1 MRKKLRNGAILIAG
15 VVLGVTAV
23 LATNHVL
30 NAESVPN
37 NKSSTVQQEQTEVTS
52 PQFTSQKKSSIE
64 GVKTPAYPTNEQGQT
79 YGEGPLLPGK
89 TQEPDL
95 IKAENEDGIEG
106 YIKSSDLESGATTI
120 EEALQYQESINSS
133 ELRSIPLYKLD
144 GKTIIG
150 EFKIGSTQSN

>member
-1 MRKKLRNGAILIAG
+1 MRKKLRNGAFILAG
-15 VVLGVTAV
+15 MVLGVTAV

-37 NKSSTVQQEQTEVTS
+37 VKPYTVQQGQTIVTS
-52 PQFTSQKKSSIE
+52 TQFTSQKGSSTEEVQI
-64 GVKTPAYPTNEQGQT
+64 PAYPTNEQGQT

-95 IKAENEDGIEG
+95 INAENENGIEG
-106 YIKSSDLESGATTI
+106 YIKSSDLESGATTP
-120 EEALQYQESINSS
+120 EEALQYQESINAP

-144 GKTIIG
+144 GETIIG